1 MAQWWNGMT
10 TFQQVTA
17 VIAIVASVLLVIQIV
32 LLLIGLGHSADVDV
46 PGGTGADFDDAV
58 NGDYA
63 DLGSVKIL
71 TVRGAI
77 CFLAVGGWVAV
88 CFNYIIP
95 EWASALI
102 GVAAGVLT
110 AWLLA
115 LALRAFNK
123 FEANGNID
131 LGKVVGK
138 TGTVYIPVPAK
149 GQGRGKINLV
159 VDDRM
164 IEVDAVNEEEAPLST
179 GSAVSVVSRLDE
191 TTLVVKRL

>member
-17 VIAIVASVLLVIQIV
+17 VIAIVASVLLVIQII